1 MDPFDKIRI
10 GIEQR
15 LRYQAQEI
23 ETSIADHEQILHELK
38 SKQEARPSQVFR
50 ASQKLPEHAH
60 CPKCWIL
67 DGALHEL
74 NSLNGGK
81 DYDLFRCRQC
91 GTEIEVPF

>member
-50 ASQKLPEHAH
+50 ASQ
-60 CPKCWIL
+60 
-67 DGALHEL
+67 
-74 NSLNGGK
+74 
-81 DYDLFRCRQC
+81 
-91 GTEIEVPF
+91 